1 MSYNAVLTDKKDEQ
15 VLPITIAENV
25 FYNANKTVKQK
36 IDEIIA
42 GGGGGGGGSSI
53 IFGTVEPSDEIADCY
68 VKYTDSSTP
77 SNLISELHGS
87 TAYPTGNVAEY
98 DSENNVFILHSS
110 GDSRFY
116 NYSMASIAMNF
127 DNVDSVQIQ
136 GNCISYDTQATE
148 VWCMALGVGD
158 YNNIEAHDTTD
169 YELGVKACEYVF
181 PNELPVGESFDF
193 NVDVSDVS
201 GTHYFNIIVQRSV
214 EINLTLLTKN
224 GEMPQELSID
234 DIYFRINDTWVKYD
248 NNGQADN
255 QIDYILYTGD
265 GDRTRSFDVGEF
277 KSIRFTTYNESTT
290 HASTNFISNMD
301 TKYYATWIDGSSIH
315 NGVGDIVHIGDTIRL
330 SGTDVGQE
338 YNATDVNYMIEIFR

>member
-1 MSYNAVLTDKKDEQ
+1 MSYNAVLTDKKGEQ
-15 VLPITIAENV
+15 VLPITTAENV
-25 FYNANKTVKQK
+25 FYSGSKTVKQV
-36 IDEIIA
+36 IDDIIR
-42 GGGGGGGGSSI
+42 GGGGGGGSSI
-53 IFGTVEPSDEIADCY
+53 IFGTVEPTDEVADCY
-68 VKYTDSSTP
+68 VKYTDSSAP

-87 TAYPTGNVAEY
+87 TSYPTGNVAEY
-98 DSENNVFILHSS
+98 DSENDVFILHANSN
-110 GDSRFY
+110 SRYY

-127 DNVDSVQIQ
+127 DYIDSVQIQ
-136 GNCISYDTQATE
+136 GNCISYDTQSTE

-248 NNGQADN
+248 TGGASEEQVE
-255 QIDYILYTGD
+255 YITYTGD
-265 GDRTRSFDVGEF
+265 GDRTRSFEVGTF
-277 KSIRFTTYNESTT
+277 KAIRFTTYNHSTS
-290 HASTNFISNMD
+290 HVSTNFISNMD
-301 TKYYATWIDGSSIH
+301 RKYYSTWIDGGSIR
-315 NGVGDIVHIGDTIRL
+315 NAVGDIVHIGDTIRL
-330 SGTDVGQE
+330 SGADVGQE
-338 YNATDVNYMIEIFR
+338 YNQSDVNYMIQIFR